1 MVGRRILLW
10 FKRDRDKASLTARVK
25 SLNADLKN
33 AEATN
38 RQLLATIRGS
48 EATIVDSIAAS
59 QADKREIDRLEQL
72 IGLKDEIIQE
82 LRLWVE
88 EVQSVQEKRI
98 AMHERARFLAIRSSQ
113 SPEPNNDDLLS

>member
-10 FKRDRDKASLTARVK
+10 FKRDQDKSALIARVK
-25 SLNADLKN
+25 RLQADLKN
-33 AEATN
+33 AETTN
-38 RQLLATIRGS
+38 RQLSATIRGS

-88 EVQSVQEKRI
+88 EVQAVQEKRI
-98 AMHERARFLAIRSSQ
+98 AMHERARWLAIRSSQ

>member
-1 MVGRRILLW
+1 MLASRILTW
-10 FKRDRDKASLTARVK
+10 FQRDRDKAALIARVK
-25 SLNADLKN
+25 SLNLDLKN
-33 AEATN
+33 AETTN
-38 RQLLATIRGS
+38 RQLSATIRGS
-48 EATIVDSIAAS
+48 EATIADSSAAS
-59 QADKREIDRLEQL
+59 QSDKREIDRLEQL

-88 EVQSVQEKRI
+88 EVQAVQEKRI